1 MKRYAVLGGQQNFVS
16 KRDSAGCQTDARQ
29 ILVHLASVLLA
40 AGPPQ
45 SWEELRGND
54 VVREP

>member
-1 MKRYAVLGGQQNFVS
+1 MLGGQQNFVS